1 MSHAN
6 APLTP
11 EGRRRL
17 CQRVDAG
24 RAICHVAAEA
34 GVSRQTLGKWYAR
47 WQESGMDGLSDHS
60 SAPDRHPNQ
69 TSREVEDLVEE
80 LGHEGITVVMSTHNL
95 GQAKRLATRVAY
107 LEGGHLMAEAPTAF
121 FFNSTL
127 PPEAAAF
134 LRGENVW
141 L

>member
-24 RAICHVAAEA
+24 RPICHVAAEA

-47 WQESGMDGLSDHS
+47 WQESGMHGLSDRS
-60 SAPDRHPNQ
+60 SGVSD
-69 TSREVEDLVEE
+69 VLC
-80 LGHEGITVVMSTHNL
+80 
-95 GQAKRLATRVAY
+95 K
-107 LEGGHLMAEAPTAF
+107 
-121 FFNSTL
+121 
-127 PPEAAAF
+127 
-134 LRGENVW
+134 
-141 L
+141 